1 MTSPSFR
8 DVEQL
13 SAYLDGKLSQADSTR
28 LEARLKSDPN
38 LRAIMDDLSQTR
50 ALLRK
55 LPSRRAPRNF
65 TLTPK
70 MAGVKPP
77 LPRVY
82 PVLRFAT
89 IAASVLLVFSFAT
102 NALTPRFA
110 AAAPA
115 PMAAYGMGG
124 GGGGAEAAATQAP
137 AATEVPSVL
146 LAPAAT
152 QAPALQAVPENGTRL
167 LATATPE
174 EVTPKSS
181 APLRPPALDQNQQP
195 ATPSTPIPV
204 TWEIILL
211 AVALLCGIGAW
222 ILRAVSERSWRAKTK

>member
-38 LRAIMDDLSQTR
+38 LHAIMDDLSQTR

-77 LPRVY
+77 LPRAY

-89 IAASVLLVFSFAT
+89 SAASVLLVFSFAT

-124 GGGGAEAAATQAP
+124 GGAEAAATQAP
-137 AATEVPSVL
+137 AATEMP
-146 LAPAAT
+146 
-152 QAPALQAVPENGTRL
+152 
-167 LATATPE
+167 
-174 EVTPKSS
+174 
-181 APLRPPALDQNQQP
+181 
-195 ATPSTPIPV
+195 
-204 TWEIILL
+204 
-211 AVALLCGIGAW
+211 
-222 ILRAVSERSWRAKTK
+222 